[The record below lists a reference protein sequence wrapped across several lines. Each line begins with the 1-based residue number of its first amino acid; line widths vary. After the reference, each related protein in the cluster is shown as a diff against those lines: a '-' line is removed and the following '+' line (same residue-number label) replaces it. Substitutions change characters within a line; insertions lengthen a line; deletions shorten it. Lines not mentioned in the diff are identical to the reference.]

1 MTVASVSERR
11 QVRRQVNQDGRDNGQ
26 SME

>member
-11 QVRRQVNQDGRDNGQ
+11 QVRGQVNQDGWDSGQ